1 MVRIDPERLQAQGY
15 LLLLPK
21 RVMGLWGRLV
31 EREGRVIRLQLAL
44 VWVAHW
50 APNKVFYRALVY
62 TCRFIRDNWVCLNR
76 EGVVQVYLFIFLK
89 VLHALNVLDW
99 DKWILR
105 TWQKRFFRLDHLLKP
120 HFPINLRFF
129 RWILHAP
136 LELVLNAW
144 IDLELTW
151 YIRVVHFLSKF
162 HIVFLLFNLL
172 RPLPRHFDVVQR
184 SVDCFHICVLRFRI
198 DQ

>member
-21 RVMGLWGRLV
+21 RVVGLWGRLV
-31 EREGRVIRLQLAL
+31 DREGRVIGLQLAL

-50 APNKVFYRALVY
+50 ALVKVYRALVY
-62 TCRFIRDNWVCLNR
+62 RFIRDNWVCLNR
-76 EGVVQVYLFIFLK
+76 KGVVQIYLFIFLK
-89 VLHALNVLDW
+89 VLHALNVFDW
-99 DKWILR
+99 DKWVLR
-105 TWQKRFFRLDHLLKP
+105 TWQKWLFRLEHLLKP
-120 HFPINLRFF
+120 HFPINLRVF

-144 IDLELTW
+144 IDLKLTW
-151 YIRVVHFLSKF
+151 YIRVGHFLSKF

-172 RPLPRHFDVVQR
+172 RPLPGHFDVVQR
-184 SVDCFHICVLRFRI
+184 FVYRFHICVLRFRI